1 MVLVSM
7 LTRMRLTAMGQF
19 VASVPFRP
27 NAGQMELLL
36 GREACTARR
45 HVAAHTSAETLSAL
59 RSTASTSSK
68 NWQLLQASLFAG
80 GIRVCPMSGTPV
92 TDIDACTPELKEA
105 MWTGLTALSRAVND
119 RNHDGFDESM
129 KELARHVQAHVQA

>member
-36 GREACTARR
+36 GKEACTARR

-92 TDIDACTPELKEA
+92 TNVDACSPELKEA
-105 MWTGLTALSRAVND
+105 MWTGLLAINAAVND
-119 RNHDGFDESM
+119 RTHDGFETAVD
-129 KELARHVQAHVQA
+129 ELARHVKAHVA